1 MQSLGSWAASPELD
15 RYRRVARAVVAQAVW
30 DVLKPRHVSSE
41 AERVLVREDA
51 LRFIRKAV
59 EEDGYERWLF
69 EVAGVCPRRLLKKL
83 RERLSRQEGA
93 KLRPVG

>member
-1 MQSLGSWAASPELD
+1 MRKSLCPELD
-15 RYRRVARAVVAQAVW
+15 HYRQIARAVVAQAVW

-41 AERVLVREDA
+41 SERVLVREDA

-69 EVAGVCPRRLLKKL
+69 EVAGVCPRKLWSLL

-93 KLRPVG
+93 KLKPVS